1 MAKAAGRNQTHTM
14 VREGKTLQLRH
25 WVIRVAGQVPVLMPV
40 GLASFG
46 VVAMLLL
53 VANVFYLPLLLIIGL
68 PATVGAMW
76 LARGVAHYAGRPGSE
91 RSKAR
96 ADVLVVLGILMWVGL
111 NVPFAAQH
119 IRTDRDP
126 ATYAVA
132 GAWLSTHSDLHI
144 PKPAELSSL
153 PGMTADSLGFD
164 TSVLNP
170 NEIYV
175 QGAHLLPALLGTV
188 GKILGT
194 TAMLHFNVVF
204 GGIAL
209 LAFYGFVRVVLKPK
223 WAALSVAALAL
234 SLPFIYFSRDTYTE
248 PLTLMLI
255 FSTLALLLYAS
266 RLRTLSPWIIAG
278 MTAGATALVRI
289 DAYVFLAALE
299 VYMASRLIIALPRER
314 TAQLRQAAAL
324 ALPAVAV
331 AFLGWVDVSQLSS
344 GYYRDLHPEIVAQ
357 FYFIAAITVVLVAAI
372 AVAWKIDILSW
383 FRRQA
388 AHLALQRGIIVA
400 IALFFIILGIRA
412 TWLFAMAVT
421 GRADTMP
428 VEAYARGT
436 TMLWLLWYI
445 GPLLTLAGI
454 AGFAYG
460 WTHLLRGKA
469 GQLLPLFL
477 ALGADCAL
485 YLLNPNISAD
495 QVWASRRFLPIIFP
509 AFIII
514 GVLVLQHASQYVGA
528 RFGRLQLTR
537 RAIVLAALVA
547 VAGPSLASLPFWTLR
562 PFAELSQTEALC
574 KQLPKNAVVV
584 WVGQEGG
591 FATQPTQAFCGVESL
606 STTDSGQ
613 SLALLASQLATVAAA
628 QGKTLFFGTDG
639 SEASLLSASMGVE
652 RQVGNLT
659 YAEPEHTYKKF
670 PIHTITHTQSLILV
684 PIDMNIAWSGLSV
697 AKTTD

>member
-1 MAKAAGRNQTHTM
+1 MQIARLNKGMHIAQALPVAA
-14 VREGKTLQLRH
+14 
-25 WVIRVAGQVPVLMPV
+25 PV
-40 GLASFG
+40 GLAAFG
-46 VVAMLLL
+46 AVAMALL
-53 VANVFYLPLLLIIGL
+53 VADQFYLPLLILLGL
-68 PATVGAMW
+68 PAAVGAMW
-76 LARGVAHYAGRPGSE
+76 LARSTITPSGRTGTK
-91 RSKAR
+91 RAQRR
-96 ADVLVVLGILMWVGL
+96 ADVLVVLGIVLWTGL
-111 NVPFAAQH
+111 NIPFAAQH
-119 IRTDRDP
+119 ILTNRDP
-126 ATYAVA
+126 AVYAVA
-132 GAWLSTHSDLHI
+132 GAWLSTHNSLHI
-144 PKPAELSSL
+144 PNPVELSSL

-175 QGAHLLPALLGTV
+175 QGVHLLPALLGVV
-188 GKILGT
+188 GKMLGT
-194 TAMLHFNVVF
+194 TAMLHFNVVL

-209 LAFYGFVRVVLKPK
+209 LAFYGFVRVVLRPK

-248 PLTLMLI
+248 PLALIFI
-255 FSTLALLLYAS
+255 FSTLTLLLYAS
-266 RLRTLSPWIIAG
+266 QSRTLSPWIIAG
-278 MTAGATALVRI
+278 MTAGATALVRV
-289 DAYVFLAALE
+289 DAYIFLAALE
-299 VYMASRLIIALPRER
+299 VYAAFCLVVAPLGER
-314 TAQLRQAAAL
+314 AVRLRQTAAL
-324 ALPAVAV
+324 ALPAAAV

-344 GYYRDLHPEIVAQ
+344 GYYRDLHSEIVAQ
-357 FYFIAAITVVLVAAI
+357 FYFIAAITAVLVAAI
-372 AVAWKIDILSW
+372 AVAWKMEILNW

-388 AHLALQRGIIVA
+388 ARLALQRGIIMA

-412 TWLFAMAVT
+412 AWLFAMAIT
-421 GRADTMP
+421 GRADTMS

-445 GPLLTLAGI
+445 GPLLTLAGM

-485 YLLNPNISAD
+485 YLLDPNISAD

-509 AFIII
+509 AFIIL
-514 GVLVLQHASQYVGA
+514 GVLVLQHASRYIGA

-537 RAIVLAALVA
+537 RAIVLVALIA

-584 WVGQEGG
+584 WIGQEGG

-606 STTDSGQ
+606 STTDSGA

-628 QGKTLFFGTDG
+628 QGKTLFFGADE
-639 SEASLLSASMGVE
+639 SEESLVPAGLGAE
-652 RQVGNLT
+652 RQVGNFT

-670 PIHTITHTQSLILV
+670 PIHTIMHTQSLVLV
-684 PIDMNIAWSGLSV
+684 PMDMSVARSGLSV
-697 AKTTD
+697 AKIAD

>member
-1 MAKAAGRNQTHTM
+1 M
-14 VREGKTLQLRH
+14 VRQGTL
-25 WVIRVAGQVPVLMPV
+25 RVRASLVRIIGALPVMLPV
-40 GLASFG
+40 GLAAFS
-46 VVAMLLL
+46 VVAMALL
-53 VANVFYLPLLLIIGL
+53 VANSFYLPLLLTIGL
-68 PATVGAMW
+68 PVAAGAMW
-76 LARGVAHYAGRPGSE
+76 LVRRVVHYAGRPGNE
-91 RSKAR
+91 RSRAR
-96 ADVLVVLGILMWVGL
+96 ADVLVVLGIIMWVGL

-126 ATYAVA
+126 ATYTVA
-132 GAWLSTHSDLHI
+132 GAWLATHSNLHI
-144 PKPAELSSL
+144 PKPAVLSDL
-153 PGMTADSLGFD
+153 PGITANSLGFN
-164 TSVLNP
+164 TSALNP
-170 NEIYV
+170 NEIYA
-175 QGAHLLPALLGTV
+175 QGAHLLPALLGVV
-188 GKILGT
+188 GKIFGT

-209 LAFYGFVRVVLKPK
+209 FAFYGFVRVVLKPK
-223 WAALSVAALAL
+223 WAALSVVALAL

-248 PLTLMLI
+248 PLTLMLV
-255 FSTLALLLYAS
+255 FSTLTLLLYAS
-266 RLRTLSPWIIAG
+266 RSRKLLPWIVAG
-278 MTAGATALVRI
+278 MTAGAMALVRI

-299 VYMASRLIIALPRER
+299 VYAAFRLVTATADER
-314 TAQLRQAAAL
+314 AARLRQTAAFAL
-324 ALPAVAV
+324 LATAV

-357 FYFIAAITVVLVAAI
+357 FYLIAVVTVVLVAAV
-372 AVAWKIDILSW
+372 AVAWKVEILHW

-388 AHLALQRGIIVA
+388 ARLALQRGIIAA
-400 IALFFIILGIRA
+400 IALFFIVLGTRA
-412 TWLFAMAVT
+412 AWLFVMAIT
-421 GRADTMP
+421 GRADAMP

-445 GPLLTLAGI
+445 GPLLTLAGV

-509 AFIII
+509 AFIIL
-514 GVLVLQHASQYVGA
+514 GVLVLQHASRYIGA
-528 RFGRLQLTR
+528 RFGRLQLTGQ
-537 RAIVLAALVA
+537 AVVLAAFVA

-562 PFAELSQTEALC
+562 PFAELSQTETLC
-574 KQLPKNAVVV
+574 QQLPKNAVVV

-606 STTDSGQ
+606 STTDSGAG
-613 SLALLASQLATVAAA
+613 LVLLAPQLATLAAA
-628 QGKTLFFGTDG
+628 QGKILFFGTDG
-639 SEASLLSASMGVE
+639 NEESLLPASMGAE
-652 RQVGNLT
+652 HQLGSLT

-670 PIHTITHTQSLILV
+670 PVHTITHTQSLVLV
-684 PIDMNIAWSGLSV
+684 SLDMSIARSGLDA
-697 AKTTD
+697 AKTAN